1 MIMMSRENSSYIHHL
16 SLSLHHFY
24 ELCFKKCLKFSLM
37 LIQEVLNFCRNL
49 SPRYFKEC
57 LPNVTVLYLVLYS
70 ISTVLYL
77 VLYLYILKCS
87 FDVSVW

>member
-16 SLSLHHFY
+16 SLSLHHFH

-57 LPNVTVLYLVLYS
+57 LPNVTVLYIVLYS